1 MAIATAALA
10 SATVAGAM
18 MSAGSKTQKRMKKV
32 VYIGALNSFGGLKAH
47 NSLVSLGLPECTE
60 QCFAKVVG
68 SLRATSDG
76 RRRGGGALSS
86 SCNAADEIFK
96 IAAIM
101 NVLTLIGV
109 AVGFILLRI
118 EAFVEESEE

>member
-10 SATVAGAM
+10 SATATGAM
-18 MSAGSKTQKRMKKV
+18 MSSGGKTQKRMNRV
-32 VYIGALNSFGGLKAH
+32 AYIGALNCYGGLKAH
-47 NSLVSLGLPECTE
+47 NSLVSLGLPVCTE

-68 SLRATSDG
+68 SLRA
-76 RRRGGGALSS
+76 RRGGGALSS
-86 SCNAADEIFK
+86 TCNAADEIFK
-96 IAAIM
+96 IAAII

-109 AVGFILLRI
+109 AVGFILLKI